1 LEEKKKLSKKGVII
15 VIAVLVLLAA
25 ATLVLALLNKPAD
38 LPERGSVAIV
48 SGGEKLAELT
58 LAEIKAL
65 PYTEVQKEI
74 VSSSFENDEGLFR
87 GVALRA
93 LLESAGIE
101 LSAAKQVVVRSE
113 DGFVGAYPADEVTEG
128 DDIILAYSKNGE
140 GLGSL
145 ADGGTGPLRIIV
157 ISDEFGTRCAKYVS
171 EIEVK

>member
-1 LEEKKKLSKKGVII
+1 MEEKKKLGRKGVII
-15 VIAVLVLLAA
+15 VIAVLLILAA
-25 ATLVLALLNKPAD
+25 ATLVLALLNRPEN

-48 SGGEKLAELT
+48 SGEERRELT

-65 PYTEVQKEI
+65 PYIEAEKEI
-74 VSSSFENDEGLFR
+74 ISSSFEDDEGLFR

-93 LLESAGIE
+93 LLESAGVDM
-101 LSAAKQVVVRSE
+101 SAVKQVIVRSE
-113 DGFVGAYPADEVTEG
+113 DGFVAVYPAEEVTEG

-157 ISDEFGTRCAKYVS
+157 FSDEFGTRCAKYVS
-171 EIEVK
+171 GIEVK